1 MKQQSSYPI
10 YSPPNYYMDSKFAGE
25 VQQPLLQTPR
35 SMYVHPV
42 QVAPSECNDCK
53 DIVVVEKKDN
63 SSTLKGVFAGI
74 STFTIL
80 EVIRTIF
87 F

>member
-1 MKQQSSYPI
+1 MKQQSNYPI

-25 VQQPLLQTPR
+25 VQQPLLQTPQ
-35 SMYVHPV
+35 SLYVQPV
-42 QVAPSECNDCK
+42 QVAPSECNECK